1 MSQVADYVIANA
13 SGATV
18 RADINTTLLAVVSN
32 NSGSSEP
39 GTMYAFMLWVDTTTN
54 LIKLR
59 NAANSAWITL
69 GVSITASNTIDVNG
83 GSIDGT
89 PIGASSAST
98 GAFTTLSAT
107 GASNLDSSVTI
118 NESGADVD
126 FRVESDSS
134 THMLFVDG
142 GNNRVGISGSVI
154 VPTSI
159 LEVSEAVA
167 ASSGINSLVTISA
180 TDGGV
185 NMGGGEGPGI
195 LFKIP
200 DDETNPSVGA
210 QIGAFKES
218 SDDSVSNTGLAF
230 SVSQNDET
238 LDRAVT
244 INSSGNVG
252 IGGSVT
258 NSVLDIHTA
267 ALTAKPTALR
277 FTNAGDINYA
287 WEFWRDNTD
296 GDLRFGEEINGTH
309 TTRVTFETGGNVG
322 IGVTGPSSY
331 LSNNLVVSA
340 PNDGGITI
348 ASTNTTNGNYLSFAD
363 GTSGSDR
370 VRGLVGYNHGTDF
383 LFMQTDAVERLRI
396 LNNGELQLKGG
407 TYLAP
412 TGVESLAFTNG
423 SFSVADNSTLTLTD
437 IANTGCL
444 VAIGQNRSSAGVT
457 YDHCLVFAEHST
469 ATTMV
474 ANPSGRFGTSSGT
487 DTITNIYMSGA
498 SMIIENKVGSAV
510 TYSVAIFR
518 FLGN

>member
-69 GVSITASNTIDVNG
+69 GVSITASNTVDVNG

-126 FRVESDSS
+126 FRVESDSY

-142 GNNRVGISGSVI
+142 GNN
-154 VPTSI
+154 
-159 LEVSEAVA
+159 
-167 ASSGINSLVTISA
+167 
-180 TDGGV
+180 
-185 NMGGGEGPGI
+185 
-195 LFKIP
+195 
-200 DDETNPSVGA
+200 
-210 QIGAFKES
+210 Q
-218 SDDSVSNTGLAF
+218 
-230 SVSQNDET
+230 
-238 LDRAVT
+238 
-244 INSSGNVG
+244 VG

-267 ALTAKPTALR
+267 ASTAKPTALR

-322 IGVTGPSSY
+322 IGTATPNESGFGGDSQVLSIQGASADNFGVLELISPDVTGSNRIGEIRFGNLDGGSSFASNAGIRAFRDGADNSSAMSLWTTNAGTFSEKMSITSSGNVGIGKTGPDNILSIHQNDATSNAY
-331 LSNNLVVSA
+331 VHITQEDGGSTSSDGLSIGVEDGGVNAVIRNREDGYLRMFTNNTEKMRILSN
-340 PNDGGITI
+340 
-348 ASTNTTNGNYLSFAD
+348 
-363 GTSGSDR
+363 
-370 VRGLVGYNHGTDF
+370 
-383 LFMQTDAVERLRI
+383 
-396 LNNGELQLKGG
+396 GEMQLKGG
-407 TYLAP
+407 TYLAA
-412 TGVESLAFTNG
+412 TGVQSLAFTNG

-444 VAIGQNRSSAGVT
+444 VAIGQNRSSSGVT

-469 ATTMV
+469 ALTMI

-487 DTITNIYMSGA
+487 DTITNIYMSAA
-498 SMIIENKVGSAV
+498 SMIIENKVGSSV